1 MSINDSSIFTYIY
14 DSEFTQEE
22 LEDLFEGVQLAKE
35 FVEKSS
41 NRYILSR
48 ERGTILER
56 YNPIDKE

>member
-1 MSINDSSIFTYIY
+1 MIRQLYICIYMY
-14 DSEFTQEE
+14 DSESTQEE

-48 ERGTILER
+48 EKNNIG
-56 YNPIDKE
+56 KV

>member
-1 MSINDSSIFTYIY
+1 MSINDSSIVYIYMYIY
-14 DSEFTQEE
+14 DSGSTQEE

-48 ERGTILER
+48 EKNNIG
-56 YNPIDKE
+56 KV

>member
-1 MSINDSSIFTYIY
+1 MSINDSLICTYIY
-14 DSEFTQEE
+14 DSESTQEE

-48 ERGTILER
+48 RTIFERS
-56 YNPIDKE
+56 NPIDKE